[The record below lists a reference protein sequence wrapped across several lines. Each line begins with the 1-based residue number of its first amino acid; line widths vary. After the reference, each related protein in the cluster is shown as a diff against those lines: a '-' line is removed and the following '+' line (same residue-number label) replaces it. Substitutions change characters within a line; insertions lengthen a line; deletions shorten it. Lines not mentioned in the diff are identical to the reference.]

1 MREEEFD
8 TRRHRQ
14 PLHVVPDAI
23 WGLDG
28 VSGLN
33 CKHQCES
40 LNHPF
45 CLLLTPK
52 SATHRSARTPSSR
65 LPERLMSLRTFSIAL
80 FIGSPSAVSWLSQ
93 SIVKAG
99 AGMGNYN
106 FRQLGAM
113 IT

>member
-1 MREEEFD
+1 MSHKTMREEEFD

-52 SATHRSARTPSSR
+52 SATQRPDFKLSPTGKINVAANFFNRSFYRFAKCCKLVVAIDS
-65 LPERLMSLRTFSIAL
+65 
-80 FIGSPSAVSWLSQ
+80 
-93 SIVKAG
+93 
-99 AGMGNYN
+99 
-106 FRQLGAM
+106 
-113 IT
+113 